1 MNDSRLIHLVA
12 HRGNAAEF
20 PENTVPAFR
29 SALGL
34 GVRFL
39 ELDVQ
44 LSRDGV
50 PVVIHDHLLA
60 RTTGQPGSVF
70 DHDAAEL
77 TTLAA
82 SEPQRF
88 GERFRDTRLP
98 LLTDVLQLLE
108 GRPEVTVFVEL
119 KRASLN
125 HHGHDRVVAQVLE
138 ALRPWRSQCVL
149 ISFDLPAIH
158 RARQM
163 GATQIGWVLA
173 DYDEH
178 TRFKCAALQPQFV
191 FCDHDKLP
199 PEGRLWSGPW
209 RWAIYEVTELPLA
222 LALAGRGADYLETM
236 AVRAMSEALRAS
248 RNAP

>member
-1 MNDSRLIHLVA
+1 VNDSRLIHLVA
-12 HRGNAAEF
+12 HRGNAVEF
-20 PENTVPAFR
+20 PENTLPAFS
-29 SALGL
+29 SALAL

-44 LSRDGV
+44 LSKDGV
-50 PVVIHDHLLA
+50 PVVIHDHQLA

-70 DHDAAEL
+70 DHDAVEL
-77 TTLAA
+77 KAISA
-82 SEPQRF
+82 CEPQRF
-88 GERFRDTRLP
+88 GERFRDVRLP
-98 LLTDVLQLLE
+98 LLTEVLQLLE

-125 HHGHDRVVAQVLE
+125 HHGHDHMVAQVLE
-138 ALRPWRSQCVL
+138 ALRPRASQCVP
-149 ISFDLPAIH
+149 ISFDLAAIH

-163 GATQIGWVLA
+163 GATQIGWVVS

-178 TRFKCAALQPQFV
+178 TRFKCEALQPQFL
-191 FCDHDKLP
+191 FCNHEKLP
-199 PEGRLWSGPW
+199 AAGRLWSGPW

-236 AVRAMSEALRAS
+236 AVRALSDALRAARS
-248 RNAP
+248 AP

>member
-1 MNDSRLIHLVA
+1 VNDSRLIHLVA

-29 SALGL
+29 SALEL

-44 LSRDGV
+44 LARDGV

-70 DHDAAEL
+70 DHDSAEL
-77 TTLAA
+77 VALSAC
-82 SEPQRF
+82 EPQRF
-88 GERFRDTRLP
+88 DGRFRDVRLP
-98 LLTDVLQLLE
+98 LLTDVLRLLD

-119 KRASLN
+119 KRASLSQ
-125 HHGHDRVVAQVLE
+125 HGHDQVVAQVLE
-138 ALRPWRSQCVL
+138 ALRPWRTQCVL
-149 ISFDLPAIH
+149 ISFDLAAIH

-163 GATQIGWVLA
+163 GAAQIGWVLS

-178 TRFKCAALQPQFV
+178 TRFKCEVLQPGFL
-191 FCDHDKLP
+191 FCNHEKLP
-199 PEGRLWSGPW
+199 ATGRLWSGPW
-209 RWAIYEVTELPLA
+209 RWAVYEVKELPLA
-222 LALAGRGADYLETM
+222 LALAERGADYLETM
-236 AVRAMSEALRAS
+236 AVRALSGALRAA
-248 RNAP
+248 RTPP